1 MELKKEKEDLFKRK
15 IQNAKQ
21 SGEAREGLFEQI
33 FLDYQGKQ
41 EAQKVHKGKAAT
53 DEWI

>member
-41 EAQKVHKGKAAT
+41 EA
-53 DEWI
+53 